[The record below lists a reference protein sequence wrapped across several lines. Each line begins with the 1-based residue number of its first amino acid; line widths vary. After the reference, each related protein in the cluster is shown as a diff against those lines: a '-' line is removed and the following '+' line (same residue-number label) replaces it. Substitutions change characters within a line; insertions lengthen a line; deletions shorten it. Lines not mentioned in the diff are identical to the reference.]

1 MTRAGRAWL
10 LLAALA
16 VAALPMA
23 RAAKVYRWVDRQGVV
38 HYGDSAPAAN
48 AVVGGSSRVKVIPVQ
63 AEPGAM
69 VALPPAAKIRS
80 STDSR
85 ARVSRPVITT

>member
-16 VAALPMA
+16 VAALPIA
-23 RAAKVYRWVDRQGVV
+23 HAAKVYRWVDAKGVV

-48 AVVGGSSRVKVIPVQ
+48 AVVGGNARVKVIPVR
-63 AEPGAM
+63 AEPGAI
-69 VALPPAAKIRS
+69 ARIIHATQRADDIFRNGEPPQ
-80 STDSR
+80 
-85 ARVSRPVITT
+85 